1 MKISIKFEGHGH
13 GQALTSEG
21 WLVRSDTPSSNGQ
34 SNPIARCC
42 AFHNLKHEILSDGRA
57 LCRNLLHLCQLW
69 LDQSNFW
76 KPTNSAVV
84 KFRQH
89 SFAVEKYNLLS
100 WRNTFCSVGEIHFA
114 PSEKYILLLCNLSG
128 VEIKVEMFDKT
139 FINIYKYLSVHHQ
152 GVCLNNG
159 RWNHDISVFNYG
171 RREKLFDGR
180 PYSFWHSLSSSQGI
194 EWIKQLQ
201 LGSMA
206 IIVDLS
212 EVAFFYTQVNYL
224 LHFYLLLY
232 LNLYCI
238 LQSILYLYKYKF
250 VLCVKKY
257 LVRGQALE
265 FWCNRVGT

>member
-21 WLVRSDTPSSNGQ
+21 WLVRSETPSSNGQ
-34 SNPIARCC
+34 SNSIARCC
-42 AFHNLKHEILSDGRA
+42 AFHNLKHEILLDGRA

-76 KPTNSAVV
+76 KPTNFAVV

-100 WRNTFCSVGEIHFA
+100 WRNTFCSVA
-114 PSEKYILLLCNLSG
+114 
-128 VEIKVEMFDKT
+128 
-139 FINIYKYLSVHHQ
+139 IYLELRWKLKCLTEHKYLSVHHQ

-224 LHFYLLLY
+224 
-232 LNLYCI
+232 
-238 LQSILYLYKYKF
+238 
-250 VLCVKKY
+250 
-257 LVRGQALE
+257 
-265 FWCNRVGT
+265 